1 MSRIKNVIE
10 KAESMKWKINPLYD
24 ITGIQL
30 MEIYENSRDIYSALS
45 NAFVVGYLQ
54 GTKAAKAEIRLGKG
68 KLNG

>member
-30 MEIYENSRDIYSALS
+30 MEIYENSRDIYKGQKQQKLKSAWGRE
-45 NAFVVGYLQ
+45 N
-54 GTKAAKAEIRLGKG
+54 
-68 KLNG
+68 